1 MKKETYK
8 FIYKTFTGSNILKK
22 QVFLLLLI
30 SISGAIFEIGFLSL
44 INFILQPD
52 SSNLI
57 FTNLL
62 FIGIIFLCILFAFF
76 KVYILHF
83 CSSLVNL
90 LSRNLYKDSY
100 IFSINKSL
108 NIWNTEESSFITN
121 TTISTYRIV
130 SAVIVPITFAIPPFV
145 VSIFLSLYLTY
156 KYPFLVLVGIISV
169 FIYYFIIIKI
179 FAKRLKKRSTLIQNQ
194 EKRLRAILTLSFR
207 DRLNLFINGSFT
219 NITRQFESSNKKIR
233 TAESETIFFNN
244 GPRAALEVAIYMIV
258 IFVYYILIF
267 NNKTSELGILPG
279 ELAVILIC
287 FQRLSSIANQI
298 YGVIASVGSNN
309 SQLEELINNKMSV
322 DFLNDYK
329 HLRKINFRKYNTLSI
344 IGNSNYYKNPFIIK
358 DRISISPG
366 EITTIEG
373 DSGVGK
379 TSFCQLLMLSQYKEK
394 IGNNIIFRLQNE
406 MKFIKSKN
414 YLGSL
419 FCLNSQNLLID
430 GITALEFLEY
440 ANPKNKKQIPEVI
453 SYLFNENISD
463 NILSKN
469 YNLND
474 LSGGEFQRL
483 LIART
488 IISDLKFVFLD
499 ETTSGLD
506 NTNELRCIDYL
517 RNKNIGILIISHK
530 GISKKYANNR
540 YLLKR
545 KEDKIEI
552 ENIF

>member
-540 YLLKR
+540 YLLRR

>member
-322 DFLNDYK
+322 DFLNGYK

-540 YLLKR
+540 YLLRR

>member
-233 TAESETIFFNN
+233 KAESETIFFNN